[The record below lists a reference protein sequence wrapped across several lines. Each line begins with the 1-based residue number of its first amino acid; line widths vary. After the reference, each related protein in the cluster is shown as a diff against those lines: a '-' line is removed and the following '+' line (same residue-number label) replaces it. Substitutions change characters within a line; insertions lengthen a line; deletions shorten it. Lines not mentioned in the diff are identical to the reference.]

1 MKSISPVNVLL
12 CCDDS
17 YAQHACV
24 CAYSL
29 LENHPDQPFDLVFVI
44 RDVRLETRRKIE
56 LSLSEFDHVS
66 IRFETPITFPHD
78 FVAGHRE
85 DLTIDCYQ
93 RFFVRQFFP
102 HGDRALYLD
111 CDMIVD
117 GSLSHLFNLDLA
129 GYVLGAVPI
138 PGSWP
143 RRLGMPDGAPY
154 FNSGVLLFNLPA
166 WDEARC
172 PEILLGCV
180 HRHAKALL
188 EADQDALN
196 ACLTDRWLAL
206 DLIYNVTSP
215 IFTRPDWLGLSDR
228 ELERVTRDARVVH
241 FSGPNKP
248 WSYLGEHPFKD
259 RYREYRER
267 TQYRGSQLTG
277 ATFKNRVRRLASRTL
292 PASVETLLLSL
303 WRKTRTPPPPNKF
316 IVACLEA
323 DEPVGPAEL
332 PNELRQAFR
341 L

>member
-29 LENHPDQPFDLVFVI
+29 LENHPNHPFDLVFVI
-44 RDVRLETRRKIE
+44 RDVRLETRRMIE
-56 LSLSEFDHVS
+56 VSLADFNHVT
-66 IRFETPITFPHD
+66 IRFEIPITFPRT
-78 FVAGHRE
+78 FAAAHRE
-85 DLTIDCYQ
+85 DITIDTYQ
-93 RFFVRQFFP
+93 RFFVRHFFP
-102 HGDRALYLD
+102 NGDRALYLD
-111 CDMIVD
+111 CDMIID
-117 GSLSHLFNLDLA
+117 GSLSHLFDLDLA
-129 GYVLGAVPI
+129 GYILAAVPI

-143 RRLGMPDGAPY
+143 RRLGMKEGAPY
-154 FNSGVLLFNLPA
+154 FSAGVLLFNLSA

-180 HRHAKALL
+180 HRHANVLL

-215 IFTRPDWLGLSDR
+215 IFTRPDWLGLSDH
-228 ELERVTRDARVVH
+228 ELERVKLDARIVH

-248 WSYLGEHPFKD
+248 WNYLGDHPFKD
-259 RYREYRER
+259 RYWEYRER
-267 TQYRGSQLTG
+267 TQYRGSRLAG
-277 ATFKNRVRRLASRTL
+277 ATFKNRVRRMASRTL
-292 PASVETLLLSL
+292 PASLETRLLGI
-303 WRKTRTPPPPNKF
+303 WRTVRTPPPNKF
-316 IVACLEA
+316 VVDCLEA

-332 PNELRQAFR
+332 PDELRQAFG